1 MIIKNFET
9 KKVNFEKNNILLL
22 YGENDGAKD
31 DFLKIILKE
40 KFKKIQNYNENEVLE
55 NLDNFYDTLLTK
67 SFFDQ
72 EKIIV
77 IKKTT
82 NKIVNF
88 VEEIVSKKIQE
99 LILILTSDSLDK
111 KSKLRNLFEKD
122 KHMICVAFYP
132 DTYQSLNFIIIDFLK
147 QKKINLSQQSINLI
161 IERSNGNRQHLKN
174 ELDKLEN
181 LSASNKKINF
191 DQIIKLTN
199 LSSQNSVSELI
210 DFCLSKN
217 KIKMIKILNE
227 NNFSEEDSILIL
239 RTLLSKTKRLFKLK
253 KDQKMNNNLDNLI
266 LSYKPPIFWKEKDF
280 VKQQIKLWKDFDIKK
295 LISQIN
301 EVELLIKKT
310 PINSKYILNNL
321 LFETSSQN

>member
-1 MIIKNFET
+1 M
-9 KKVNFEKNNILLL
+9 
-22 YGENDGAKD
+22 
-31 DFLKIILKE
+31 
-40 KFKKIQNYNENEVLE
+40 
-55 NLDNFYDTLLTK
+55 
-67 SFFDQ
+67 
-72 EKIIV
+72 
-77 IKKTT
+77 
-82 NKIVNF
+82 
-88 VEEIVSKKIQE
+88 
-99 LILILTSDSLDK
+99 
-111 KSKLRNLFEKD
+111 
-122 KHMICVAFYP
+122 
-132 DTYQSLNFIIIDFLK
+132 
-147 QKKINLSQQSINLI
+147 
-161 IERSNGNRQHLKN
+161 
-174 ELDKLEN
+174 EN

-217 KIKMIKILNE
+217 KTKMIKILNE

-280 VKQQIKLWKDFDIKK
+280 VKQQIKLWKDFDIKR

>member
-9 KKVNFEKNNILLL
+9 RKVNFEKNNILLL

-31 DFLKIILKE
+31 DFLKTILKE

-82 NKIVNF
+82 NKIINF

-99 LILILTSDSLDK
+99 FILVLISDSLDK

-161 IERSNGNRQHLKN
+161 I
-174 ELDKLEN
+174 
-181 LSASNKKINF
+181 
-191 DQIIKLTN
+191 
-199 LSSQNSVSELI
+199 
-210 DFCLSKN
+210 
-217 KIKMIKILNE
+217 
-227 NNFSEEDSILIL
+227 
-239 RTLLSKTKRLFKLK
+239 
-253 KDQKMNNNLDNLI
+253 
-266 LSYKPPIFWKEKDF
+266 
-280 VKQQIKLWKDFDIKK
+280 
-295 LISQIN
+295 
-301 EVELLIKKT
+301 
-310 PINSKYILNNL
+310 
-321 LFETSSQN
+321 